1 MTAFRNRFTA
11 SRGEPP
17 ESDSIPLV
25 IPPGNYVDTQAQQQA
40 AAALETQRLA
50 DLEAQRLAG
59 LETQRQADLEDQRL
73 AQTQGAADY
82 EAFIASPE
90 GIINQSV
97 TQATV
102 TTAPTVAAA
111 QPAVT
116 TANAGAQAQLEARF
130 KASPYYADTLAT
142 EAWNDDSGGAP
153 ARSASSVEYAKDG
166 SMVKVVTKVVDPN
179 WSPPNRGDQ
188 TPKMIDH
195 VQFFSYDAQPIS
207 DNARTTV
214 RGETSYRRI
223 GPSDPKSVQWAM
235 ANGETPPDNIYGLW
249 GDLDQEHYG
258 IRTTATQE
266 NANFVKESLR
276 QMFPNKTQA
285 EIDQA
290 AYAVWK
296 NKGGD
301 AGAHYNEIELPT
313 GIVRQIA
320 AQLGGVNPDQE
331 AVLKSLEPQFSERA
345 AKITEARNNSD
356 DADNSFA
363 TFLSIGLSLFAPGI
377 GQAIGQALG
386 ATGATASALGGA
398 LMGGA
403 TSAITGGDVLR
414 GTLTGGVGGYISGS
428 LAEATA
434 GAGNEYAFSDGAS
447 AGTNAVNADIAGA
460 AGVAGTD
467 AVAATDVAGGM
478 EEFGNS
484 TGIPAGAGTPVVF
497 DAAGNVVENAASVA
511 AENSGKSFLTQL
523 GETAEGFANRF
534 GDNFV
539 KQFMKNGA
547 FDTKKF
553 LITLGKPVA
562 MQLANGG
569 SLDLQSIAENMF
581 FSTTGNALGATFAQD
596 LKATG
601 FGQAIG
607 NTASNTIGAAGAGAV
622 VGALSGND
630 PVNSAIYSGVA
641 TGTTGLIN
649 NALGTTP
656 GNDSLTNTAGSIV
669 AGAAGN
675 AAGAVASGSNASF
688 GSIFLDGAV
697 GGAINAT
704 VDRLFSDTPSGNQ
717 IGNSAATGTPN
728 AANATLTG
736 GGVST
741 DTAINM
747 GDGIDDAT
755 AEEIAA
761 TGQGGNNTPANAE
774 SYQTGN
780 YDQTVATASDTGLIN
795 QATETIDDAT
805 QAEIDATGQG
815 GGNSPGN
822 VTDYQ
827 NDANYDQTVTTTAGG
842 TTTGSTT
849 TTTGGAT
856 GGGAVVVG
864 SVGSGTGTGT
874 GSSATSD
881 TFGAPS
887 FGSLFYGYK
896 DLTKDRNVDWTSRK
910 LGG

>member
-1 MTAFRNRFTA
+1 M
-11 SRGEPP
+11 
-17 ESDSIPLV
+17 
-25 IPPGNYVDTQAQQQA
+25 
-40 AAALETQRLA
+40 
-50 DLEAQRLAG
+50 
-59 LETQRQADLEDQRL
+59 

-97 TQATV
+97 AQAAQNNPTFETDVFGNPIFNIDWSVGGEAMTAGTNAQQANVTAANNAMEKNFASQVTSGNVPVETLISPEMKAAIQQSIDTGQPMPPELQQQFTALNESMGARAFDGNPYGAWNVPQGGTNAGYEAANELRRTSTAENATV
-102 TTAPTVAAA
+102 VRTVLAQMFPNATVAQMDAAAQAALRANQGATEGHYTEVHNPVDIITGIAQQLGGVPQQFQSSLDAMRPQFDQRIEQITAARNGSEDAADQLPMAVKLIAAAVGAMVLGPALGAAFSSGTTVGTAAAMGGNFLGSAIMSAATGGDWVRDGLLSAVAAGVNNYVNSPTTAPT
-111 QPAVT
+111 
-116 TANAGAQAQLEARF
+116 
-130 KASPYYADTLAT
+130 
-142 EAWNDDSGGAP
+142 
-153 ARSASSVEYAKDG
+153 
-166 SMVKVVTKVVDPN
+166 
-179 WSPPNRGDQ
+179 
-188 TPKMIDH
+188 
-195 VQFFSYDAQPIS
+195 
-207 DNARTTV
+207 
-214 RGETSYRRI
+214 
-223 GPSDPKSVQWAM
+223 
-235 ANGETPPDNIYGLW
+235 
-249 GDLDQEHYG
+249 
-258 IRTTATQE
+258 
-266 NANFVKESLR
+266 
-276 QMFPNKTQA
+276 
-285 EIDQA
+285 
-290 AYAVWK
+290 
-296 NKGGD
+296 
-301 AGAHYNEIELPT
+301 
-313 GIVRQIA
+313 
-320 AQLGGVNPDQE
+320 
-331 AVLKSLEPQFSERA
+331 
-345 AKITEARNNSD
+345 
-356 DADNSFA
+356 
-363 TFLSIGLSLFAPGI
+363 
-377 GQAIGQALG
+377 
-386 ATGATASALGGA
+386 
-398 LMGGA
+398 
-403 TSAITGGDVLR
+403 
-414 GTLTGGVGGYISGS
+414 
-428 LAEATA
+428 
-434 GAGNEYAFSDGAS
+434 GNEYAFSDGAS

-534 GDNFV
+534 GDNFM
-539 KQFMKNGA
+539 KQFMKNGV

-553 LITLGKPVA
+553 LITLGKPVV

-581 FSTTGNALGATFAQD
+581 FSATGNALGATFAND

-601 FGQAIG
+601 FGQTIG

-649 NALGTTP
+649 NAIGTST
-656 GNDSLTNTAGSIV
+656 NEMVNTAGSIV

-697 GGAINAT
+697 SGAVNAT
-704 VDRLFSDTPSGNQ
+704 INHLFPDTPSGNQ
-717 IGNSAATGTPN
+717 IGNSASTDTPN
-728 AANATLTG
+728 AADATLTG

-774 SYQTGN
+774 SYQTAN
-780 YDQTVATASDTGLIN
+780 YDQTVATAGDTGLIN

-849 TTTGGAT
+849 TTTGGAPGGGTIIVGGAGSDT
-856 GGGAVVVG
+856 GG
-864 SVGSGTGTGT
+864 TTT
-874 GSSATSD
+874 TSPD
-881 TFGAPS
+881 AFGAPS

-896 DLTKDRNVDWTSRK
+896 DLTKDRNIDWSSKRT
-910 LGG
+910 GG

>member
-1 MTAFRNRFTA
+1 
-11 SRGEPP
+11 
-17 ESDSIPLV
+17 
-25 IPPGNYVDTQAQQQA
+25 
-40 AAALETQRLA
+40 
-50 DLEAQRLAG
+50 
-59 LETQRQADLEDQRL
+59 
-73 AQTQGAADY
+73 
-82 EAFIASPE
+82 
-90 GIINQSV
+90 
-97 TQATV
+97 
-102 TTAPTVAAA
+102 
-111 QPAVT
+111 
-116 TANAGAQAQLEARF
+116 
-130 KASPYYADTLAT
+130 
-142 EAWNDDSGGAP
+142 
-153 ARSASSVEYAKDG
+153 
-166 SMVKVVTKVVDPN
+166 
-179 WSPPNRGDQ
+179 
-188 TPKMIDH
+188 
-195 VQFFSYDAQPIS
+195 
-207 DNARTTV
+207 
-214 RGETSYRRI
+214 
-223 GPSDPKSVQWAM
+223 
-235 ANGETPPDNIYGLW
+235 
-249 GDLDQEHYG
+249 
-258 IRTTATQE
+258 
-266 NANFVKESLR
+266 
-276 QMFPNKTQA
+276 
-285 EIDQA
+285 
-290 AYAVWK
+290 
-296 NKGGD
+296 
-301 AGAHYNEIELPT
+301 
-313 GIVRQIA
+313 
-320 AQLGGVNPDQE
+320 
-331 AVLKSLEPQFSERA
+331 
-345 AKITEARNNSD
+345 
-356 DADNSFA
+356 
-363 TFLSIGLSLFAPGI
+363 
-377 GQAIGQALG
+377 
-386 ATGATASALGGA
+386 
-398 LMGGA
+398 
-403 TSAITGGDVLR
+403 
-414 GTLTGGVGGYISGS
+414 
-428 LAEATA
+428 
-434 GAGNEYAFSDGAS
+434 
-447 AGTNAVNADIAGA
+447 
-460 AGVAGTD
+460 
-467 AVAATDVAGGM
+467 
-478 EEFGNS
+478 
-484 TGIPAGAGTPVVF
+484 
-497 DAAGNVVENAASVA
+497 
-511 AENSGKSFLTQL
+511 
-523 GETAEGFANRF
+523 
-534 GDNFV
+534 
-539 KQFMKNGA
+539 
-547 FDTKKF
+547 
-553 LITLGKPVA
+553 
-562 MQLANGG
+562 
-569 SLDLQSIAENMF
+569 MF
-581 FSTTGNALGATFAQD
+581 FSTTGNALGATFAND